1 MDVDVYVQQPE
12 GFEEGPAGT
21 VARLLYALCV

>member
-21 VARLLYALCV
+21 VARLLYAFFG